1 MKNGRKRHRKGK
13 GERREEIEKKREKK
27 CQKG

>member
-27 CQKG
+27 